1 MIRGPFLFAQ
11 DLLKK
16 ETKMSVVLS
25 EFLIPGW
32 ADGEGAPASPV
43 NGTDLPCH
51 FVGPDLF
58 FADSTHQLE
67 EAKALCQTCPLQRAC
82 LDGAVSRNEPCGVWG
97 GQIFE
102 DGRVVAAKR
111 SPGRPRASAA

>member
-1 MIRGPFLFAQ
+1 
-11 DLLKK
+11 
-16 ETKMSVVLS
+16 MSVVLS

-51 FVGPDLF
+51 FADPELF
-58 FADSTHQLE
+58 FADTTNRLE
-67 EAKALCQTCPLQRAC
+67 EAKALCLMCPLQSAC
-82 LDGAVSRNEPCGVWG
+82 LAGALSRREPCGVWG

-102 DGRVVAAKR
+102 DGVVVAAKR